1 MKKKWIL
8 AATFFTAVIALIIN
22 GPIPQDP
29 AYHNFADKRNILGVP
44 NFMNV
49 ITNLPFLFIGIAGIA
64 VTLKA
69 SQLEKRLK
77 IISIILFMGFILLL
91 FGSSYYHY
99 QPSHFSLVFD
109 RLPILVIIMSLLS
122 IFIYDYFGASAGI
135 KYFYFL
141 NLMGVVSIIYWY
153 HTELLGNGDLRLY
166 IMLQFYPLVAIPLIL
181 WLYKAP
187 YNYTGEVICIFIAYG
202 IARIT
207 EGLDKEIFSLT
218 GFISGH
224 SLKHIFMAVA
234 GGFIVIMAKN
244 RFNLKKDS
252 SFNNDR
258 NFALIG
264 FMAFL
269 SYIYNYNIIFVAF
282 PILL

>member
-8 AATFFTAVIALIIN
+8 AATFFIAVIALIIK
-22 GPIPQDP
+22 GPIPQEP
-29 AYHNFADKRNILGVP
+29 AYHNFADKCNILGIP

-49 ITNLPFLFIGIAGIA
+49 ITNLPFLFIGIAGIT
-64 VTLKA
+64 VTSKA
-69 SQLEKRLK
+69 SQSEKRLK
-77 IISIILFMGFILLL
+77 IISITLFIGFILLF

-99 QPSHFSLVFD
+99 QPSHFSLIFD
-109 RLPILVIIMSLLS
+109 RIPILVIIMSLLS
-122 IFIYDYFGASAGI
+122 IFIYDYFGASAGK

-141 NLMGVVSIIYWY
+141 NLMGVASIIYWY

-166 IMLQFYPLVAIPLIL
+166 ILLQFYPLVSIPLIL

-187 YNYTGEVICIFIAYG
+187 YNYTGEVICIFIAYA

-234 GGFIVIMAKN
+234 GGFIVLMTKN
-244 RFNLKKDS
+244 RFKFQK
-252 SFNNDR
+252 
-258 NFALIG
+258 G
-264 FMAFL
+264 FV
-269 SYIYNYNIIFVAF
+269 I
-282 PILL
+282 